1 MSLMSWYSKG
11 DGCLS
16 KIKIKII
23 IIKQT
28 ENHKSCAGGEKCC
41 FCWRGSVRYR
51 RWQTRA
57 PSLNDFWLWRILW
70 VLVFFH
76 VAVADVHYH
85 AGSGFCSCMQLV
97 FLSWKQ
103 RKRDQRPTV

>member
-1 MSLMSWYSKG
+1 MAAFQQKKANKNQEL
-11 DGCLS
+11 
-16 KIKIKII
+16 
-23 IIKQT
+23 
-28 ENHKSCAGGEKCC
+28 
-41 FCWRGSVRYR
+41 CWRREVLLLPRGSVRYR

-76 VAVADVHYH
+76 VAVADMHYH
-85 AGSGFCSCMQLV
+85 TGSGLRSCVQLI

-103 RKRDQRPTV
+103 KIWLDQRTTA